1 MSDAPSLRSFRR
13 LALATVV
20 AVYLLIGVG
29 GLVRASG
36 AGMGCPDWPKCFG
49 QWVPPTDEEQ
59 LPANYQ
65 EIYADHGYGETRF
78 NVVKTWTEY
87 VNRLIGVVI
96 GLLIFG
102 TWIASWRTFRGR
114 DGGLVAWCFA
124 AFLLVGFQ
132 GWLGSVVVD
141 SNLAPW
147 LVTVHMILA
156 LVIVGI
162 LIYALAR
169 SQRDV
174 FDEDAIEASA
184 RIDLLFAACLVLSIV
199 QIGLGS
205 QIREHIDALG
215 AAAVARADWIESLGL
230 GIYVHRTLSLLV
242 FAANVVLVWA
252 LRQARRGTSSITTLG
267 NGLLLVLALEIA
279 VGAAMF
285 YFAVPA
291 FLQPVHLLLAAVGG
305 GLQLGMLVV
314 YRYCSSGSRGLEPLP
329 ATT

>member
-1 MSDAPSLRSFRR
+1 MSDALSLRPFRR

-49 QWVPPTDEEQ
+49 QWVPPTAESQ

-65 EIYADHGYGETRF
+65 EIYAEHGYGSSRF

-87 VNRLIGVVI
+87 INRLIGVVI
-96 GLLIFG
+96 GFLIFG

-114 DGGLVAWCFA
+114 DGGLVAWCFS

-169 SQRDV
+169 SQREV
-174 FDEDAIEASA
+174 FDVDAIEPSG
-184 RIDLLFAACLVLSIV
+184 RIDLLFAACLVLSMV

-205 QIREHIDALG
+205 QIREHIDELG

-230 GIYVHRTLSLLV
+230 GIYVHRSLSLLV
-242 FAANVVLVWA
+242 FAANVALVWS
-252 LRQARRGTSSITTLG
+252 LRQASRTANSVASLG
-267 NGLLLVLALEIA
+267 NGLLVVLALEIA
-279 VGAAMF
+279 VGAVMF

-291 FLQPVHLLLAAVGG
+291 FLQPVHLVLAAVGG
-305 GLQLGMLVV
+305 GLQLGMLIG
-314 YRYCSSGSRGLEPLP
+314 YRYSSGSRAAGPLP